1 MNPDRSFTEFNVRS
15 LFRVLPPMMRPLTRL
30 AWGCVLL
37 LALGACGGEW
47 EDEGSG
53 EGATETETTTQAAGS
68 KENLP
73 NDASGEGSD
82 DGYDEE
88 SDEEATDETDGD
100 TEEEEDFSG
109 SEDEL
114 WVVYEE
120 PEEEDYQP
128 LYESLQR
135 SDFYGD
141 VALDISDMLQIPSEV
156 GVYFDTC
163 DESNAFYYSED
174 QEILMCYEL
183 IEEYLDLALDG
194 EDLEGEDYD
203 NAVINASLF
212 TFFHELGH
220 ALVDVLELPITGREE
235 DVVDEFATLLLLWW
249 EDEEAVWAG
258 AEQFEADALAEREE
272 TTSGDYAYWDEH
284 GLSAQRYYNVIC
296 LIYGSDPQYWQDLVK
311 SRELPQDRADQCA
324 GEFDQKT
331 YAWETILDPYWE
343 E

>member
-1 MNPDRSFTEFNVRS
+1 
-15 LFRVLPPMMRPLTRL
+15 MRPVTRV

-37 LALGACGGEW
+37 VALGACGGEW
-47 EDEGSG
+47 EGEGSS

-68 KENLP
+68 KENMP
-73 NDASGEGSD
+73 NDASGDGS
-82 DGYDEE
+82 G
-88 SDEEATDETDGD
+88 EEATDETDGATD
-100 TEEEEDFSG
+100 EEEDFSG
-109 SEDEL
+109 AADEL

-120 PEEEDYQP
+120 PEEADYQP

-203 NAVINASLF
+203 NAVIKDRKS
-212 TFFHELGH
+212 
-220 ALVDVLELPITGREE
+220 
-235 DVVDEFATLLLLWW
+235 VV
-249 EDEEAVWAG
+249 
-258 AEQFEADALAEREE
+258 
-272 TTSGDYAYWDEH
+272 
-284 GLSAQRYYNVIC
+284 
-296 LIYGSDPQYWQDLVK
+296 
-311 SRELPQDRADQCA
+311 
-324 GEFDQKT
+324 
-331 YAWETILDPYWE
+331 
-343 E
+343 